1 MKWQK
6 IFGMKS
12 WIKAKVTAFLLLF
25 AFSSPA
31 QELETQ
37 VVVNA
42 DLVDQTNRQIFETL
56 ERSLNEFLNSRTWTN
71 REYLPQERL
80 KCSFVLTLTAYSD
93 NRFEGNLQVQ
103 SQRPIFDSNYDS
115 PLFNYLDNDVIFTY
129 QEYQPLVYNPSIFQ
143 SNLVSLLSFYVHII
157 LGLDLAS
164 FEQNGGSTYFNTAQ
178 RIANLAQQS
187 KLVGWNQNDG
197 IRNRFWLIDSLR
209 SNTFREYRQALYEYH
224 RQGMDQMVAAPDAA
238 KIAIIQAI
246 ETLYSLFNRRPNA
259 FLLQVFFD
267 AKSQEIVDIF
277 SGGPQVEV
285 STMVSQ
291 LKRMAPFF
299 NPQWKEIKF

>member
-1 MKWQK
+1 M
-6 IFGMKS
+6 
-12 WIKAKVTAFLLLF
+12 
-25 AFSSPA
+25 SSPA

-56 ERSLNEFLNSRTWTN
+56 ERSLNEFFNSRTWTN

-115 PLFNYLDNDVIFTY
+115 PLFNYLDNDVVFTY

-157 LGLDLAS
+157 LGLDVAS
-164 FEQNGGSTYFNTAQ
+164 FEQNGGSTYFDTAQ

-224 RQGMDQMVAAPDAA
+224 RQGMDQMVVAPDAA

-267 AKSQEIVDIF
+267 AKSQEMVDIF
-277 SGGPQVEV
+277 SGGPQVDV